1 MFFFSDLFSKS
12 PLVKYQPKISPTW
25 SFPPS
30 SDCLNDSDYAVF
42 GQSGPIG
49 LGSAVKHARASSCL
63 QNVPFMVLFAAAV
76 LKAIVNSPQGIKTAP
91 LL

>member
-1 MFFFSDLFSKS
+1 M
-12 PLVKYQPKISPTW
+12 KYQPKISPTW
-25 SFPPS
+25 SFPPTA
-30 SDCLNDSDYAVF
+30 DCLNDSNYAVF

-49 LGSAVKHARASSCL
+49 LGFAVKHAPASSCL

-76 LKAIVNSPQGIKTAP
+76 SKAIVNYPPGPKTTP